1 MKAMIVGSPASL
13 DTLSQAERPDPGQP
27 GPGEIRVALH
37 GSSLNFHDLGVVI
50 GRMGAPAGR
59 IPMADGA
66 GTVEAIG
73 DGVTQFAVGDQ
84 VVSCF
89 FPDWQD
95 GTPPL
100 GSFART
106 PGDGMDGYATEAVV
120 VPATAFTRAPKGYDA
135 VEAATITT
143 AGLTA
148 WRALVGDGGLKAGD
162 CVLLLGTGGVSIW
175 GLQIAKAMGAT
186 VVISSSS
193 GEKLERARAMGADHG
208 INYRETPDWGR
219 AVADWTGGRGVD
231 QVLELGGAGTLAHS
245 IAAVR
250 LGGHIA
256 LIGTVAGLAGDVPT
270 AALMMKQARLGGL
283 VVGSCQQQREF
294 VTAIEATGIRPVID
308 RRFALADLAD
318 AFRYQL
324 SGSHFGKIG
333 IEW

>member
-1 MKAMIVGSPASL
+1 MKAMIIGSPASL

-73 DGVTQFAVGDQ
+73 DGVTQFAVGDE

-135 VEAATITT
+135 VEAATTTT

-186 VVISSSS
+186 VVITSSS

-250 LGGHIA
+250 LGGQIA

-270 AALMMKQARLGGL
+270 AALMMKQVRLGGL

>member
-1 MKAMIVGSPASL
+1 MKAMIIGSPASL

-95 GTPPL
+95 GAPPL

-186 VVISSSS
+186 VVITSSS